1 VQAPKGPL
9 GVTPGAAG
17 GSRGGVAGAI
27 PLNAVRQRTSR
38 ELLNVSWDYP
48 VYVSAAESA
57 DVGGNY
63 SRAKTPRKALPLDK
77 AYYEIS
83 QTDQRPLLVLRECD
97 SCEGTDDA
105 LLSTRFDNE
114 KTMLKAQWF
123 HLVKLPT
130 HVTDD
135 SHPFHNLFGE
145 QEMPHLFLASH
156 DGTKVVPLDGG
167 QSQTDLW
174 RAMDDV
180 LEHAYLPDH
189 ERSLKK
195 QLKLLDALD
204 GLDEEE
210 NRLAADLDNVIEKK
224 GPKSPKA
231 KSLRKKLE
239 KVRGE
244 REEALTARDDVA
256 SLKLKPADD

>member
-1 VQAPKGPL
+1 M
-9 GVTPGAAG
+9 
-17 GSRGGVAGAI
+17 
-27 PLNAVRQRTSR
+27 RQRTSR

-48 VYVSAAESA
+48 VYVSETEAAEVA
-57 DVGGNY
+57 GNY
-63 SRAKTPRKALPLDK
+63 SRARGPRKALPVEK
-77 AYYEIS
+77 AYLEIT
-83 QTDQRPLLVLRECD
+83 QEDQRPLLVLRECD
-97 SCEGTDDA
+97 ACEGTDDA

-156 DGTKVVPLDGG
+156 DGSRVVPLDGG

-174 RAMDDV
+174 HAMDEL

-210 NRLAADLDNVIEKK
+210 NRLAADLDDVIEKK
-224 GPKSPKA
+224 GPKAPKA

-239 KVRGE
+239 RVRAE
-244 REEALTARDDVA
+244 REEALAARHDVA
-256 SLKLKPADD
+256 ALKLKPAAD